1 MRFWLSDGAS
11 VAADRASIDGRGDA
25 VHRRVML
32 TPLTS
37 DEIARALASLPGWSL
52 KLNALTRSFN
62 LGSFREAMCFMGRI
76 AFEAEE
82 LNHHPEWTNVYDR
95 VVIRLNTHDVGGV
108 VTARDVALA
117 LRIQRIA
124 EKGAGISSLAAER
137 G

>member
-1 MRFWLSDGAS
+1 
-11 VAADRASIDGRGDA
+11 
-25 VHRRVML
+25 
-32 TPLTS
+32 
-37 DEIARALASLPGWSL
+37 
-52 KLNALTRSFN
+52 
-62 LGSFREAMCFMGRI
+62 MGRI

-124 EKGAGISSLAAER
+124 EKGAGFSSLAAVR
-137 G
+137 GLVKGGPQV

>member
-1 MRFWLSDGAS
+1 
-11 VAADRASIDGRGDA
+11 
-25 VHRRVML
+25 ML
-32 TPLTS
+32 TPLTP

-52 KLNALTRSFN
+52 ELNALTRSFN
-62 LGSFREAMCFMGRI
+62 LGSFRDAMSFMGRI